1 MSNGYRIA
9 IKDMPEELRPREKL
23 LSRGEGALSDAELLA
38 ILIGQGTRDL
48 NAVEL
53 ANQLIIEHK
62 GLRNLRELSVEE
74 LMQQKGIGVA
84 KAVTIKAAL
93 ELAKRSSLGVPYRVM
108 VRSPLDV
115 THLVME
121 EMRFFDREYFRV
133 LYLDRKGALLV
144 MEDVSVG
151 SLHSSIVHPR
161 EVFKTAVKRSAASII
176 LVHNHPSG
184 DPSPSKEDIQTSN
197 RLIQAGSILGIEVL
211 DHIIIGDGR
220 YCSMKEKG
228 LI

>member
-1 MSNGYRIA
+1 MSNRYRVA

-38 ILIGQGTRDL
+38 VLIGQGTRGL

-53 ANQLIIEHK
+53 ANQLILEHK
-62 GLRNLRELSVEE
+62 GLRNLRDLSIEE
-74 LMQQKGIGVA
+74 LMQHKGIGVA

-93 ELAKRSSLGVPYRVM
+93 ELAKRSSLGVPYRVT
-108 VRSPLDV
+108 VRSPVDV
-115 THLVME
+115 TYLVME
-121 EMRFFDREYFRV
+121 EMRYFDREYFRV
-133 LYLDRKGALLV
+133 LYLDRKGTLLV

>member
-228 LI
+228 II

>member
-121 EMRFFDREYFRV
+121 EMRF
-133 LYLDRKGALLV
+133 
-144 MEDVSVG
+144 
-151 SLHSSIVHPR
+151 
-161 EVFKTAVKRSAASII
+161 
-176 LVHNHPSG
+176 
-184 DPSPSKEDIQTSN
+184 
-197 RLIQAGSILGIEVL
+197 
-211 DHIIIGDGR
+211 
-220 YCSMKEKG
+220 
-228 LI
+228 

>member
-1 MSNGYRIA
+1 MSNRYRVA

-38 ILIGQGTRDL
+38 VLIGQGTRGL

-53 ANQLIIEHK
+53 ANQLILEHK
-62 GLRNLRELSVEE
+62 GLRNLRDLSIEE
-74 LMQQKGIGVA
+74 LMQHKGIGVA

-93 ELAKRSSLGVPYRVM
+93 ELAKRSSLGVPYRVT
-108 VRSPLDV
+108 VRSPVDV
-115 THLVME
+115 TYLVME
-121 EMRFFDREYFRV
+121 EMRYFDREYFRV
-133 LYLDRKGALLV
+133 LYLDRKGTLLV

-151 SLHSSIVHPR
+151 SLHSSFVHPR